1 MSHQNAHKPKPVA
14 SSPMPLSSCLDCG
27 DLFFTVA
34 EKESHV
40 CSEFGA
46 KKTFQCQ
53 HCSAICVG
61 PTALALH
68 TEHAHSG
75 SGTEPNKCPL
85 CYKCFLSLDELTAHM
100 KVHEL
105 PSSDRKA
112 LLSNSEIQGL
122 DFGTSFLSG
131 ANSLCP
137 TDILVCPYCLKDD
150 FETLEGLELHM
161 QSVHSVKPT
170 EVYTCN
176 YCNAPYKNLYSLH
189 EHMRA
194 VHQNQPSMGIKY
206 PCSRCGK
213 EFPSIESLQDH
224 KKKMHYKPKH
234 VDNVLSCQYCSL
246 AFASSSSLHEHMRIA
261 HVERKRSE
269 ELTSTQINIAAPKAS
284 RQSLDNKISDHF
296 SNLSDSHT
304 IINVPEPSQ
313 ILRHL
318 KSPVRSPVKVS
329 SSPTGTVHHG
339 PVTPS
344 RHSQLSPS
352 RSPSSGKTDF
362 PQEKITC
369 DQCNAKFSDMASYQ
383 THMKLHID
391 SVLGQY
397 SCRQCNKVP
406 QPQAL
411 YFCLIQIQ
419 SLLMDQANTKLNLK
433 FNQSYETVC
442 FSQFFSNIFFNDF
455 SIGKNN
461 VEVLK
466 QNFK

>member
-1 MSHQNAHKPKPVA
+1 MSHQNAHKPKPKS
-14 SSPMPLSSCLDCG
+14 SSPMPGYSCPECCDV
-27 DLFFTVA
+27 FFTQA

-53 HCSAICVG
+53 QCSAICVG

-75 SGTEPNKCPL
+75 PGTEPNKCPL
-85 CYKCFLSLDELTAHM
+85 CYKSFLNVDELTAHM
-100 KVHEL
+100 KIHEL
-105 PSSDRKA
+105 SDSERKA
-112 LLSNSEIQGL
+112 LLSSQDISGL
-122 DFGTSFLSG
+122 DFGTSFLGG

-194 VHQNQPSMGIKY
+194 IHQNQPSMGIKY

-213 EFPSIESLQDH
+213 EYPSIESLQDH

-234 VDNVLSCQYCSL
+234 SENLVSCQYCSL
-246 AFASSSSLHEHMRIA
+246 GFTTSSLLYEHMQTV
-261 HVERKRSE
+261 HGDRKRNEDIKSPQVN
-269 ELTSTQINIAAPKAS
+269 LHPPKAS
-284 RQSLDNKISDHF
+284 RQTSESKLGDHF
-296 SNLSDSHT
+296 QSYSDSHT

-318 KSPVRSPVKVS
+318 KTPVRSPVKAS
-329 SSPTGTVHHG
+329 SSPTATVHHA
-339 PVTPS
+339 PVLS
-344 RHSQLSPS
+344 GHISMASPS
-352 RSPSSGKTDF
+352 RPPSSGKSDL
-362 PQEKITC
+362 PQEKIIC
-369 DQCNAKFSDMASYQ
+369 DQCNAKFTDMTSYQ
-383 THMKLHID
+383 THMKIHID

-397 SCRQCNKVP
+397 SCRQCNKVTF
-406 QPQAL
+406 
-411 YFCLIQIQ
+411 YFLI
-419 SLLMDQANTKLNLK
+419 D
-433 FNQSYETVC
+433 C
-442 FSQFFSNIFFNDF
+442 FTI
-455 SIGKNN
+455 
-461 VEVLK
+461 
-466 QNFK
+466 